1 MFVVRDDM
9 DGVSGMNDITAAQR
23 RAKGYWFVDGVAEM
37 AGGTAI
43 LLCGALLWAAVV
55 TGTEWLGM
63 AAIAVLIAGFPVS
76 AWIVRTVKG
85 RITYP
90 RTGYV
95 GYPSPSRARMFAAG
109 AIGFVVAGLLVP
121 IQVAARGGEVSAV
134 VLVTGAAIAASTAL
148 RAWRTGAPRFYVVAA
163 ALFVAAGILAS
174 NGIGIQ
180 EGIGLTLGFYGAT
193 LMASGT
199 LTLMHYLRTN
209 RLPEAASR

>member
-1 MFVVRDDM
+1 
-9 DGVSGMNDITAAQR
+9 MNDITAAQR

-37 AGGTAI
+37 AGGVAI
-43 LLCGALLWAAVV
+43 LLCGGLLWAAVV
-55 TGTEWLGM
+55 TGIEWLGM

-76 AWIVRTVKG
+76 AWIVRTVKE

-95 GYPSPSRARMFAAG
+95 GYPSPSRTRMFAAG

-121 IQVAARGGEVSAV
+121 IQVAAHGGEVSAV
-134 VLVTGAAIAASTAL
+134 VLATGAAIAASTAL
-148 RAWRTGAPRFYVVAA
+148 RAWHTGAPRFYVVAA

-174 NGIGIQ
+174 NGTGIQ
-180 EGIGLTLGFYGAT
+180 EGIGLMLGFYGAT

-199 LTLMHYLRTN
+199 LTLMHYLRMN
-209 RLPEAASR
+209 RLPETASR

>member
-1 MFVVRDDM
+1 
-9 DGVSGMNDITAAQR
+9 MNDITAAQR

-37 AGGTAI
+37 AGGVAI
-43 LLCGALLWAAVV
+43 LLCGGLLWAAVV
-55 TGTEWLGM
+55 TGIEWLGM

-76 AWIVRTVKG
+76 AWIVRTVKE

-95 GYPSPSRARMFAAG
+95 GYPSPSRTRMFAAG

-121 IQVAARGGEVSAV
+121 IQVAARGGEVSVV
-134 VLVTGAAIAASTAL
+134 VLATGAAIAASTAL
-148 RAWRTGAPRFYVVAA
+148 RAWRPGAPRFYVVAA

-174 NGIGIQ
+174 NGTGVQ
-180 EGIGLTLGFYGAT
+180 EGIGLMLGFYGAT

-209 RLPEAASR
+209 RLPETASR